1 MMMSELTPEERA
13 EVIRVIKEQHPGAGP
28 GADVE
33 MFFKTKP
40 LAFHFSALIA
50 RGLLKDSREAT
61 DTYLRS
67 LPKDLLEMLVTT
79 LDDWMKSDEDK
90 EDAEEDRRGADIIA
104 ALVMLISTERRVDRR
119 VQFEVGTFTDSE
131 DELMSFARRLAK
143 LAKIETLRRV
153 GVVKWVDRYTLL
165 KPVTE
170 KQPRRSMTDKPH
182 AER

>member
-1 MMMSELTPEERA
+1 MTELTSEERA

-28 GADVE
+28 GADMD
-33 MFFKTKP
+33 MFFKIKP

-67 LPKDLLEMLVTT
+67 LSKELLEMLVTT
-79 LDDWMKSDEDK
+79 LDDLLNVGEDK
-90 EDAEEDRRGADIIA
+90 EDAEEDRRGADLLA
-104 ALVMLISTERRVDRR
+104 ALVMLIATERRADRR
-119 VQFEVGTFTDSE
+119 VQFEVGTFTGTN
-131 DELMSFARRLAK
+131 DELLGFARRLAK
-143 LAKIETLRRV
+143 LAGIETLRRV

-170 KQPRRSMTDKPH
+170 KQPRRSMTDKSHP
-182 AER
+182 E